1 MRYTAFS
8 TTSSTSF
15 CGQHVQLR
23 CFCIGLADCYFAE
36 RGAKREKAKHPVRD
50 KNRKNYSAGSREL
63 KEPTVRSRPP
73 GGWPDQSIQARSG
86 AICQPRGIPVCP
98 SSRRNNLLT
107 AAETDPACSILPR
120 APHGVTRD
128 SCSVFLASGEQFPSN
143 QPAHRSLR
151 RTLRK
156 SNRLGQLLITHL
168 NGSLPTC
175 LFGRKPYIDKEAG
188 GSPVVADQVA
198 HQHVYDVIIQVQHG
212 YTGQ

>member
-1 MRYTAFS
+1 MSRNWLKLTVLTELVNSPIVGNPYLIA
-8 TTSSTSF
+8 
-15 CGQHVQLR
+15 LR
-23 CFCIGLADCYFAE
+23 Q
-36 RGAKREKAKHPVRD
+36 
-50 KNRKNYSAGSREL
+50 SR
-63 KEPTVRSRPP
+63 S
-73 GGWPDQSIQARSG
+73 
-86 AICQPRGIPVCP
+86 

-107 AAETDPACSILPR
+107 AAQTDPACSILPR

-128 SCSVFLASGEQFPSN
+128 SCSVFLASAEQFPSN
-143 QPAHRSLR
+143 QPAHRSLH

-175 LFGRKPYIDKEAG
+175 LFGHKPYIDKEAG

>member
-1 MRYTAFS
+1 MPKPAN
-8 TTSSTSF
+8 TTGANTDPVVWRCVSIKTKSLLYVRWHVLPRILYRAGRTGEREASIGAGA
-15 CGQHVQLR
+15 CGGQIRPNR
-23 CFCIGLADCYFAE
+23 CTRRNRHLGRAAE
-36 RGAKREKAKHPVRD
+36 
-50 KNRKNYSAGSREL
+50 
-63 KEPTVRSRPP
+63 
-73 GGWPDQSIQARSG
+73 
-86 AICQPRGIPVCP
+86 IPVIIGNPYLIALRQSCS

-198 HQHVYDVIIQVQHG
+198 HQLVYDVIIQVQHG

>member
-1 MRYTAFS
+1 MGRRAQRIPS
-8 TTSSTSF
+8 WPGVIHSNK
-15 CGQHVQLR
+15 GRIHLR
-23 CFCIGLADCYFAE
+23 
-36 RGAKREKAKHPVRD
+36 R
-50 KNRKNYSAGSREL
+50 
-63 KEPTVRSRPP
+63 PTCDILTIRLRQS
-73 GGWPDQSIQARSG
+73 GGPY
-86 AICQPRGIPVCP
+86 IPVSP

>member
-1 MRYTAFS
+1 MWLGDNEYDARLHHEPQGLSRNWLKLTVLTELVNSPIVGNPYLIA
-8 TTSSTSF
+8 
-15 CGQHVQLR
+15 LR
-23 CFCIGLADCYFAE
+23 
-36 RGAKREKAKHPVRD
+36 
-50 KNRKNYSAGSREL
+50 
-63 KEPTVRSRPP
+63 
-73 GGWPDQSIQARSG
+73 QSCS
-86 AICQPRGIPVCP
+86 

-175 LFGRKPYIDKEAG
+175 LFGHKPYIDKEAG

>member
-1 MRYTAFS
+1 MDGILSAPLLPPRIFMVGMRSPVTMRRAEPVPRKE
-8 TTSSTSF
+8 T
-15 CGQHVQLR
+15 QL
-23 CFCIGLADCYFAE
+23 
-36 RGAKREKAKHPVRD
+36 P
-50 KNRKNYSAGSREL
+50 S
-63 KEPTVRSRPP
+63 
-73 GGWPDQSIQARSG
+73 
-86 AICQPRGIPVCP
+86 CP

-107 AAETDPACSILPR
+107 PAETDPARSILPR

>member
-1 MRYTAFS
+1 M
-8 TTSSTSF
+8 
-15 CGQHVQLR
+15 
-23 CFCIGLADCYFAE
+23 
-36 RGAKREKAKHPVRD
+36 
-50 KNRKNYSAGSREL
+50 
-63 KEPTVRSRPP
+63 
-73 GGWPDQSIQARSG
+73 
-86 AICQPRGIPVCP
+86 
-98 SSRRNNLLT
+98 LT

-128 SCSVFLASGEQFPSN
+128 SCSVLLASGEQFPSN